1 MNTEDTIFDNE
12 KTQYDDSQVNSTVEG
27 QTNNEVENNDDNKK
41 SKGSTWR
48 KVGTGLGMGILLGS
62 TTSFVTSSA
71 FANDGENVNDGEDIQ
86 GEAAQG
92 TNTQATYQEDHPWAD
107 TEIQVASNVNDD
119 MSFSEAFAAAR
130 AEVGP
135 GGAFE
140 WHGNVY
146 GTYTAEE
153 WDNLSV
159 EQREEYNEHF
169 NWNNH
174 TTSETTNTTS
184 NDNVEVVAAEDNNVA
199 GTSHTTTESNVDVE
213 VEVVDSDPE
222 VQIHGVV
229 HDDETG
235 ANLGAMVVDDQEVV
249 LIDVDGEG
257 TFDYMASDLNHD
269 GELTD
274 NEIADISNEQLSV
287 AQFEDQS
294 FGNDTMYAS
303 TDGTTDYINDDSND
317 YGMA

>member
-1 MNTEDTIFDNE
+1 MNSEDTIFDNE
-12 KTQYDDSQVNSTVEG
+12 KTQYDDSHVNSTVEE
-27 QTNNEVENNDDNKK
+27 QTNNEVENSDDNKK
-41 SKGSTWR
+41 SKASTWR

-62 TTSFVTSSA
+62 TTSFVTNGA
-71 FANDGENVNDGEDIQ
+71 FANDGEDIQ
-86 GEAAQG
+86 GETAQG
-92 TNTQATYQEDHPWAD
+92 TNTQDTYQEEHPWAD
-107 TEIQVASNVNDD
+107 TEIQVASNVNDN

-184 NDNVEVVAAEDNNVA
+184 NDNVEVVSVENNNVA
-199 GTSHTTTESNVDVE
+199 ETSHTTTESNV
-213 VEVVDSDPE
+213 EVVDNDPE
-222 VQIHGVV
+222 VQILGVV

-235 ANLGAMVVDDQEVV
+235 ANFGAMVVDDQEFV
-249 LIDVDGEG
+249 LIDIDGEG

-287 AQFEDQS
+287 AQFEVQS
-294 FGNDTMYAS
+294 LGNDPMYAS

>member
-12 KTQYDDSQVNSTVEG
+12 KTQQDDSQVNSTVEE

-41 SKGSTWR
+41 SKSSTWR
-48 KVGTGLGMGILLGS
+48 KVGSGLGMGILLGS

-71 FANDGENVNDGEDIQ
+71 FANDGENINDGEDIQ

-184 NDNVEVVAAEDNNVA
+184 NDNVEVVAVEDNNVA
-199 GTSHTTTESNVDVE
+199 ETSHTTTESNVE
-213 VEVVDSDPE
+213 VEVVDSNPE
-222 VQIHGVV
+222 VQILGVV

-235 ANLGAMVVDDQEVV
+235 ANFGAMVVDNQEVV

-287 AQFEDQS
+287 AQFEAQS
-294 FGNDTMYAS
+294 LGNDTMYAS

>member
-1 MNTEDTIFDNE
+1 MNTENTNFDNE
-12 KTQYDDSQVNSTVEG
+12 KTQYDDSHINSTVEE
-27 QTNNEVENNDDNKK
+27 QTNNEVENSDDNKK
-41 SKGSTWR
+41 SKASTWR

-71 FANDGENVNDGEDIQ
+71 FANDDENINGGGGIQ
-86 GEAAQG
+86 GGTAPG
-92 TNTQATYQEDHPWAD
+92 TNTQETYQEDHPWAD

-119 MSFSEAFAAAR
+119 MSFSEAFAAAH

-146 GTYTAEE
+146 STYTAEE
-153 WDNLSV
+153 WTNLSV
-159 EQREEYNEHF
+159 EQREEYNGHF

-184 NDNVEVVAAEDNNVA
+184 NDNVEVVSVEDNNVA
-199 GTSHTTTESNVDVE
+199 ETSHTTTESNVDVE
-213 VEVVDSDPE
+213 VVNSEPE
-222 VQIHGVV
+222 VQILGVV
-229 HDDETG
+229 HDDESG
-235 ANLGAMVVDDQEVV
+235 ANLAAMVVDDQEVV

-257 TFDYMASDLNHD
+257 TIDYMATDLDHD

-274 NEIADISNEQLSV
+274 NEIADISNEQLSI
-287 AQFEDQS
+287 AQFEAQS
-294 FGNDTMYAS
+294 LGNDTMYAS
-303 TDGTTDYINDDSND
+303 TDGTTDYINDDYND